1 LRAEEVDKEIP
12 HLRREPYEFMRL
24 IHFAEESGVAALPR
38 RKPRAWLE
46 IRRGTA
52 RHKLRPIGG
61 PVYLIGR
68 SEDCDLVLADP
79 RFPEIHAYL
88 LLDEERVLLRF
99 LGHGPE
105 ITVDGRPV
113 EAVEL
118 LHGDRLRTGPYEFR
132 LHLGDAPGPRG
143 KSAERE
149 KRHAKGRLRVTSPP
163 PLEIVRALLADV
175 RARFAGGGCRL
186 TGSASAADKGRDA
199 A

>member
-1 LRAEEVDKEIP
+1 
-12 HLRREPYEFMRL
+12 MRL
-24 IHFAEESGVAALPR
+24 IHFPQEPGAAAPAR
-38 RKPRAWLE
+38 RNPRAWLE
-46 IRRGTA
+46 IRRGAA
-52 RHKLRPIGG
+52 RHRLRPISG

-68 SEDCDLVLADP
+68 SEDCDLVLADS
-79 RFPEIHAYL
+79 RFPDVHAYL
-88 LLDEERVLLRF
+88 LLDEERVLLRY

-132 LHLGDAPGPRG
+132 LHLGEGPGPSG

-149 KRHAKGRLRVTSPP
+149 KRAATGRLRVASPP

-175 RARFAGGGCRL
+175 RARFAGAECPG
-186 TGSASAADKGRDA
+186 AARTCSTDKGRDA